1 MNVDFSDHII
11 LLGRK
16 LKLCYLSPIVL
27 KNETLLMPQWFTE
40 LQTYVMANHQDWSS
54 SVLFI
59 TIASFF
65 AWVAWRILYSRLE
78 ILFKKTSFHW
88 DDLLLE
94 ALKTPISTL
103 IWCWPATVSLGIVL
117 QSELGNEFNW
127 LSTLKLI
134 LVISILV
141 WVVMRLITNVEDYVL
156 EQKTRDETT
165 VQAVA
170 KVARLFFIVIGVLT
184 VMQAF
189 GLSLSGLL
197 TFGGVGGLIVGLA
210 AKDLLSNFFGGLM
223 IYFDRP
229 FKVGDWIRSPDRQI
243 EGTVERIGWRM
254 TSIRTFD
261 KRPLYVPN
269 SVFSNIVVENPSR
282 MLNRR
287 IFETIGLRYD
297 DADKVPVIIDD
308 VREMLKNHKDIDTR
322 QTLIVNFDAFGASSL
337 NFFIY
342 TFTKTV
348 NWVRYHEVKQDVL
361 LEVMAIIKKHEADI
375 AFPTQTLKLD
385 PIQMAKAQAQEDNGF

>member
-1 MNVDFSDHII
+1 MKESY
-11 LLGRK
+11 LLPFLPWFTRNK
-16 LKLCYLSPIVL
+16 LH
-27 KNETLLMPQWFTE
+27 MPQWFTE
-40 LQTYVMANHQDWSS
+40 LQSYIETSHQNWSG

-59 TIASFF
+59 TLASFI
-65 AWVAWRILYSRLE
+65 AWIAWRLIRSRLAALVE
-78 ILFKKTSFHW
+78 KTPFHW
-88 DDLLLE
+88 DDMLLD
-94 ALKTPISTL
+94 ALKAPVSTL
-103 IWCWPATVSLGIVL
+103 IWCWPATVSIGIIL
-117 QSELGNEFNW
+117 ESELNDKINW

-134 LVISILV
+134 LIISIFV
-141 WVVMRLITNVEDYVL
+141 WTVMRLITNVEEHVL
-156 EQKTRDETT
+156 EQKNRDETT
-165 VQAVA
+165 VQAIA
-170 KVARLFFIVIGVLT
+170 KVARLFFITVGILT

-254 TSIRTFD
+254 TIIRTFD

-269 SVFSNIVVENPSR
+269 SVFSSIVVENPSR

-287 IFETIGLRYD
+287 IYEKIGLRYD
-297 DADKVPVIIDD
+297 DAEKMPQIITA
-308 VREMLKNHKDIDTR
+308 VKEMLKNHKDIDAR
-322 QTLIVNFDAFGASSL
+322 QTLIVNFDTFGPSSL
-337 NFFIY
+337 HFFIY

-348 NWVRYHEVKQDVL
+348 NWVRYHEVKQDIL
-361 LEVMAIIKKHEADI
+361 LKVINIIKEHDADI

-385 PIQMAKAQAQEDNGF
+385 PIQMVKAEEQEDHGF

>member
-1 MNVDFSDHII
+1 M
-11 LLGRK
+11 
-16 LKLCYLSPIVL
+16 
-27 KNETLLMPQWFTE
+27 
-40 LQTYVMANHQDWSS
+40 
-54 SVLFI
+54 
-59 TIASFF
+59 
-65 AWVAWRILYSRLE
+65 
-78 ILFKKTSFHW
+78 

-141 WVVMRLITNVEDYVL
+141 WIVMRLITNVEDYVL

-170 KVARLFFIVIGVLT
+170 KVARLFFIIIGVLT

-297 DADKVPVIIDD
+297 DAAKVPAIIDE

-322 QTLIVNFDAFGASSL
+322 QTLIVNFDAFGPSSL

-361 LEVMAIIKKHEADI
+361 LQVMTIIKEHEADI

-385 PIQMAKAQAQEDNGF
+385 PIQMAKAQEDHHL

>member
-1 MNVDFSDHII
+1 
-11 LLGRK
+11 
-16 LKLCYLSPIVL
+16 
-27 KNETLLMPQWFTE
+27 
-40 LQTYVMANHQDWSS
+40 
-54 SVLFI
+54 
-59 TIASFF
+59 
-65 AWVAWRILYSRLE
+65 
-78 ILFKKTSFHW
+78 
-88 DDLLLE
+88 
-94 ALKTPISTL
+94 
-103 IWCWPATVSLGIVL
+103 
-117 QSELGNEFNW
+117 
-127 LSTLKLI
+127 
-134 LVISILV
+134 
-141 WVVMRLITNVEDYVL
+141 MRLITNIEDFVL
-156 EQKTRDETT
+156 EQKNRDETT
-165 VQAVA
+165 VQAIA
-170 KVARLFFIVIGVLT
+170 KVGRLFIITIGVLT
-184 VMQAF
+184 IMQAF

-287 IFETIGLRYD
+287 IYEVVGLRYD
-297 DADKVPVIIDD
+297 DADKVPEIITA

-322 QTLIVNFDAFGASSL
+322 QTLIVNFDTFGPSSL

-361 LEVMAIIKKHEADI
+361 LKVVGIIKEHNADI

-385 PIQMAKAQAQEDNGF
+385 PIQMAKNQEDSGF

>member
-27 KNETLLMPQWFTE
+27 KNETLVMPQWFTE

-297 DADKVPVIIDD
+297 DADKVPVIIDE

-385 PIQMAKAQAQEDNGF
+385 PLQMAKAQAQENNGF

>member
-1 MNVDFSDHII
+1 
-11 LLGRK
+11 
-16 LKLCYLSPIVL
+16 
-27 KNETLLMPQWFTE
+27 
-40 LQTYVMANHQDWSS
+40 
-54 SVLFI
+54 
-59 TIASFF
+59 
-65 AWVAWRILYSRLE
+65 
-78 ILFKKTSFHW
+78 
-88 DDLLLE
+88 
-94 ALKTPISTL
+94 
-103 IWCWPATVSLGIVL
+103 
-117 QSELGNEFNW
+117 
-127 LSTLKLI
+127 
-134 LVISILV
+134 
-141 WVVMRLITNVEDYVL
+141 
-156 EQKTRDETT
+156 
-165 VQAVA
+165 
-170 KVARLFFIVIGVLT
+170 
-184 VMQAF
+184 
-189 GLSLSGLL
+189 
-197 TFGGVGGLIVGLA
+197 
-210 AKDLLSNFFGGLM
+210 M

-261 KRPLYVPN
+261 KRPIYVPN

-297 DADKVPVIIDD
+297 DADKVPVIIDE

-361 LEVMAIIKKHEADI
+361 LQVMAIIKKHEADI

-385 PIQMAKAQAQEDNGF
+385 PIQMAKAKRKTTVVSNFKIPNTKPAKSAGFFMTGHFNHYAALESFER

>member
-1 MNVDFSDHII
+1 
-11 LLGRK
+11 
-16 LKLCYLSPIVL
+16 
-27 KNETLLMPQWFTE
+27 
-40 LQTYVMANHQDWSS
+40 
-54 SVLFI
+54 LFI
-59 TIASFF
+59 
-65 AWVAWRILYSRLE
+65 
-78 ILFKKTSFHW
+78 
-88 DDLLLE
+88 
-94 ALKTPISTL
+94 
-103 IWCWPATVSLGIVL
+103 
-117 QSELGNEFNW
+117 
-127 LSTLKLI
+127 
-134 LVISILV
+134 
-141 WVVMRLITNVEDYVL
+141 IT
-156 EQKTRDETT
+156 
-165 VQAVA
+165 
-170 KVARLFFIVIGVLT
+170 IGVLT
-184 VMQAF
+184 IMQAF

-287 IFETIGLRYD
+287 IYEVVGLRYD
-297 DADKVPVIIDD
+297 DADKVPEIITA

-322 QTLIVNFDAFGASSL
+322 QTLIVNFDTFGPSSL

-361 LEVMAIIKKHEADI
+361 LKVV
-375 AFPTQTLKLD
+375 
-385 PIQMAKAQAQEDNGF
+385 G

>member
-1 MNVDFSDHII
+1 MS
-11 LLGRK
+11 
-16 LKLCYLSPIVL
+16 
-27 KNETLLMPQWFTE
+27 QWFINFQNYI
-40 LQTYVMANHQDWSS
+40 QTHSEDWSG

-59 TIASFF
+59 TFASFL
-65 AWVAWRILYSRLE
+65 AWVAWRIIHSRLA
-78 ILFKKTSFHW
+78 ILVEKTPFHW
-88 DDLLLE
+88 DEMLLK
-94 ALKTPISTL
+94 ALKTPVSTL
-103 IWCWPATVSLGIVL
+103 IWCWPAIVSFGIIL
-117 QSELGNEFNW
+117 QSELNDNIDW

-134 LVISILV
+134 LIISILI
-141 WVVMRLITNVEDYVL
+141 WTLMRLISNVEDYVL
-156 EQKTRDETT
+156 EKNNRDETT
-165 VQAVA
+165 VQAIA
-170 KVARLFFIVIGVLT
+170 KIARLFFITLGILT
-184 VMQAF
+184 IMQAF

-229 FKVGDWIRSPDRQI
+229 FKVGDWIRSPDRKI

-254 TSIRTFD
+254 TIIRTFD

-269 SVFSNIVVENPSR
+269 SVFSSIVVENPSR

-287 IFETIGLRYD
+287 IYEKIGLRYD
-297 DADKVPVIIDD
+297 DAEKVPEIIDAIK
-308 VREMLKNHKDIDTR
+308 EMLKTHQDIDAN
-322 QTLIVNFDAFGASSL
+322 QTLIVNFDSFGPSSL
-337 NFFIY
+337 DFFIY

-361 LEVMAIIKKHEADI
+361 LQVVNIIKKHGADI

-385 PIQMAKAQAQEDNGF
+385 PLQMARASEQDNSHF

>member
-1 MNVDFSDHII
+1 
-11 LLGRK
+11 
-16 LKLCYLSPIVL
+16 
-27 KNETLLMPQWFTE
+27 
-40 LQTYVMANHQDWSS
+40 
-54 SVLFI
+54 
-59 TIASFF
+59 
-65 AWVAWRILYSRLE
+65 
-78 ILFKKTSFHW
+78 
-88 DDLLLE
+88 
-94 ALKTPISTL
+94 
-103 IWCWPATVSLGIVL
+103 
-117 QSELGNEFNW
+117 
-127 LSTLKLI
+127 
-134 LVISILV
+134 
-141 WVVMRLITNVEDYVL
+141 
-156 EQKTRDETT
+156 
-165 VQAVA
+165 
-170 KVARLFFIVIGVLT
+170 VIGVLT
-184 VMQAF
+184 IMQAF

-297 DADKVPVIIDD
+297 DADKVPAIINA

-361 LEVMAIIKKHEADI
+361 LQVMTIIKEHEADI

-385 PIQMAKAQAQEDNGF
+385 PVQMAKRQLPDEHEF

>member
-1 MNVDFSDHII
+1 
-11 LLGRK
+11 
-16 LKLCYLSPIVL
+16 
-27 KNETLLMPQWFTE
+27 
-40 LQTYVMANHQDWSS
+40 
-54 SVLFI
+54 
-59 TIASFF
+59 
-65 AWVAWRILYSRLE
+65 
-78 ILFKKTSFHW
+78 
-88 DDLLLE
+88 
-94 ALKTPISTL
+94 
-103 IWCWPATVSLGIVL
+103 
-117 QSELGNEFNW
+117 
-127 LSTLKLI
+127 
-134 LVISILV
+134 
-141 WVVMRLITNVEDYVL
+141 MRLITNIEDFVL
-156 EQKTRDETT
+156 EQKNRDETT
-165 VQAVA
+165 VQAIA
-170 KVARLFFIVIGVLT
+170 KVGRLFIITIGVLT
-184 VMQAF
+184 IMRAF

-287 IFETIGLRYD
+287 IYEVVGLRYD
-297 DADKVPVIIDD
+297 DADKVPEIITA

-322 QTLIVNFDAFGASSL
+322 QTLIVNFDTFGPSSL

-361 LEVMAIIKKHEADI
+361 LKVVGIIKEHNADI

-385 PIQMAKAQAQEDNGF
+385 PIQMAKNQEDSGF

>member
-1 MNVDFSDHII
+1 
-11 LLGRK
+11 
-16 LKLCYLSPIVL
+16 
-27 KNETLLMPQWFTE
+27 
-40 LQTYVMANHQDWSS
+40 
-54 SVLFI
+54 
-59 TIASFF
+59 
-65 AWVAWRILYSRLE
+65 
-78 ILFKKTSFHW
+78 
-88 DDLLLE
+88 
-94 ALKTPISTL
+94 
-103 IWCWPATVSLGIVL
+103 
-117 QSELGNEFNW
+117 
-127 LSTLKLI
+127 
-134 LVISILV
+134 
-141 WVVMRLITNVEDYVL
+141 MRLITNVEDYVL

-165 VQAVA
+165 VQAIA

-229 FKVGDWIRSPDRQI
+229 FKVGDWIRSPDRKI

-297 DADKVPVIIDD
+297 DAEKVPIIIDA
-308 VREMLKNHKDIDTR
+308 VREMLQNHKDIDTR
-322 QTLIVNFDAFGASSL
+322 QTLIVNFDSFGASSL

-361 LEVMAIIKKHEADI
+361 LQVMAIIKEHEADI

-385 PIQMAKAQAQEDNGF
+385 PIQMAKAQAQEDQGY

>member
-1 MNVDFSDHII
+1 
-11 LLGRK
+11 
-16 LKLCYLSPIVL
+16 
-27 KNETLLMPQWFTE
+27 MPQWFTE

-65 AWVAWRILYSRLE
+65 AWVAWRVLYSRLA
-78 ILFKKTSFHW
+78 ILFEKTPFHW

-141 WVVMRLITNVEDYVL
+141 WIVMRLITNVEDYVL
-156 EQKTRDETT
+156 KQKTRDETT

-297 DADKVPVIIDD
+297 DADKVPVIIDE

-322 QTLIVNFDAFGASSL
+322 QTLIVNFDAFGSSSL

>member
-1 MNVDFSDHII
+1 M
-11 LLGRK
+11 LL
-16 LKLCYLSPIVL
+16 
-27 KNETLLMPQWFTE
+27 
-40 LQTYVMANHQDWSS
+40 D
-54 SVLFI
+54 
-59 TIASFF
+59 
-65 AWVAWRILYSRLE
+65 
-78 ILFKKTSFHW
+78 
-88 DDLLLE
+88 
-94 ALKTPISTL
+94 ALKAPVSTL
-103 IWCWPATVSLGIVL
+103 IWCWPATVSIGIIL
-117 QSELGNEFNW
+117 ESELNDKINW

-134 LVISILV
+134 LIISIFV
-141 WVVMRLITNVEDYVL
+141 WTVMRLITNVEEHVL
-156 EQKTRDETT
+156 EQKNRDETT
-165 VQAVA
+165 VQAIA
-170 KVARLFFIVIGVLT
+170 KVARLFFITVGILT

-254 TSIRTFD
+254 TIIRTFD

-269 SVFSNIVVENPSR
+269 SVFSSIVVENPSR

-287 IFETIGLRYD
+287 IYEKIGLRYD
-297 DADKVPVIIDD
+297 DAEKMPQIITA
-308 VREMLKNHKDIDTR
+308 VKEMLKNHKDIDAR
-322 QTLIVNFDAFGASSL
+322 QTLIVNFDTFGPSSL
-337 NFFIY
+337 HFFIY

-348 NWVRYHEVKQDVL
+348 NWVRYHEVKQDIL
-361 LEVMAIIKKHEADI
+361 LKVINIIKEHDADI

-385 PIQMAKAQAQEDNGF
+385 PIQMVKSEEQEDHGF

>member
-1 MNVDFSDHII
+1 
-11 LLGRK
+11 
-16 LKLCYLSPIVL
+16 
-27 KNETLLMPQWFTE
+27 
-40 LQTYVMANHQDWSS
+40 
-54 SVLFI
+54 LFI
-59 TIASFF
+59 
-65 AWVAWRILYSRLE
+65 
-78 ILFKKTSFHW
+78 
-88 DDLLLE
+88 
-94 ALKTPISTL
+94 
-103 IWCWPATVSLGIVL
+103 
-117 QSELGNEFNW
+117 
-127 LSTLKLI
+127 
-134 LVISILV
+134 
-141 WVVMRLITNVEDYVL
+141 IT
-156 EQKTRDETT
+156 
-165 VQAVA
+165 
-170 KVARLFFIVIGVLT
+170 IGVLT
-184 VMQAF
+184 IMQAF

-287 IFETIGLRYD
+287 IYEVVGLRYD
-297 DADKVPVIIDD
+297 DADKVPEIITA

-322 QTLIVNFDAFGASSL
+322 QTLIVNFDTFGPSSL

-361 LEVMAIIKKHEADI
+361 LKVVGIIKEHNADI

-385 PIQMAKAQAQEDNGF
+385 PIQMAKNQEDSGF